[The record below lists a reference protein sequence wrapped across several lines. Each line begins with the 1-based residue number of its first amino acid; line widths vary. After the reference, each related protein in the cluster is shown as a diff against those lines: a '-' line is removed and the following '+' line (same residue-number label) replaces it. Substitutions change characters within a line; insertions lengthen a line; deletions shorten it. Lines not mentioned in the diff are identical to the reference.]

1 MNRFFLE
8 PYLITDERV
17 NFPEAVE
24 HQIISVLRLRTGNIV
39 EVLDNQG
46 SLYRVTLD
54 VDVEKRSVMGQVMN
68 KERVSTEPAV
78 QITLCFG
85 MTNRD
90 KVEWILQKGTEIGIS
105 EFSPFISSR
114 TLVQSADLSEKKLV
128 RWARIIREAAEQSH
142 RGRLPKLNQPQDFEA
157 CLKSSA
163 VTGSSLSLIA
173 WEGDDSDQMNI
184 AQSLFG
190 FEGSSIAL
198 YVGPEGGFSEEE
210 ISFARQAGCR
220 VVTLG
225 DRILRMETAAI
236 VFPAIVLHD
245 LGEL

>member
-8 PYLITDERV
+8 PYLISDERV

-24 HQIISVLRLRTGNIV
+24 HQIISVLRLRSGDIV

-46 SLYRVTLD
+46 CLYRVSLE
-54 VDVEKRSVMGQVMN
+54 VDLEKRSVIGQVMTQ
-68 KERVSTEPAV
+68 EVASTEPAV
-78 QITLCFG
+78 KITLCFG
-85 MTNRD
+85 MTSRD
-90 KVEWILQKGTEIGIS
+90 KFEWILQKGTEIGIS

-128 RWARIIREAAEQSH
+128 RWERIIQEAAEQSH
-142 RGRLPKLNQPQDFEA
+142 RGRLPKLNQPQEFEA
-157 CLKSSA
+157 CLNSSA
-163 VTGSSLSLIA
+163 ATTSLSLIA
-173 WEGDDSDQMNI
+173 WEEDDANQVQVS
-184 AQSLFG
+184 QSLEEFD
-190 FEGSSIAL
+190 GSSIAL

-210 ISFARQAGCR
+210 IHLAKESGCR

-236 VFPAIVLHD
+236 VFPAVVLHD

>member
-8 PYLITDERV
+8 PYLISDKRV

-24 HQIISVLRLRTGNIV
+24 HQIISVLRLRTDDIV

-46 SLYRVTLD
+46 CLYRVSLD

-68 KERVSTEPAV
+68 KERVLTEPAV

-114 TLVQSADLSEKKLV
+114 TLVQSAVLSEKKLV

-142 RGRLPKLNQPQDFEA
+142 RGHLPKLNQPQDFEA

-163 VTGSSLSLIA
+163 AANNLSLIA
-173 WEGDDSDQMNI
+173 WEEEDANRVKVT
-184 AQSLFG
+184 QSLEG
-190 FEGSSIAL
+190 FDGSSIAL
-198 YVGPEGGFSEEE
+198 FIGPEGGFFEEE

-236 VFPAIVLHD
+236 VFPAVVLHD

>member
-24 HQIISVLRLRTGNIV
+24 HQIISVLRLRSGDVV

-46 SLYRVTLD
+46 CLYRVSLE
-54 VDVEKRSVMGQVMN
+54 VDLEKRSVIGLVMTQ
-68 KERVSTEPAV
+68 EVASAEPAV
-78 QITLCFG
+78 KIILCFG
-85 MTNRD
+85 MTSRD
-90 KVEWILQKGTEIGIS
+90 KVEWILQKGTEIGVA

-114 TLVQSADLSEKKLV
+114 TLVQSAAISEKKLV
-128 RWARIIREAAEQSH
+128 RWERIIREAAEQSH

-157 CLKSSA
+157 CLSSSA
-163 VTGSSLSLIA
+163 AANSLSLIA

-184 AQSLFG
+184 AQSLLG

-198 YVGPEGGFSEEE
+198 YVGPEGGFSNEE
-210 ISFARQAGCR
+210 ILLAKAFGCR

-236 VFPAIVLHD
+236 VFPVIVLHD

>member
-8 PYLITDERV
+8 PYLITDKRV

-24 HQIISVLRLRTGNIV
+24 HQIFSVLRLRSGDIV

-46 SLYRVTLD
+46 YLYRVSLD
-54 VDVEKRSVMGQVMN
+54 VDVDKRSVMGQLMT
-68 KERVSTEPAV
+68 KESVSTEPAV

-85 MTNRD
+85 LSSRD

-114 TLVQSADLSEKKLV
+114 TLVQSEDLSEKKKA
-128 RWARIIREAAEQSH
+128 RWERIIQEAAEQSH
-142 RGRLPKLNQPQDFEA
+142 RGRLPKLNQPQEFES
-157 CLKSSA
+157 CLNSCA
-163 VTGSSLSLIA
+163 AANGLSLIA
-173 WEGDDSDQMNI
+173 WEEEDANQVKVS
-184 AQSLFG
+184 QSLKG
-190 FEGSSIAL
+190 FDGSSITL
-198 YVGPEGGFSEEE
+198 FVGPEGGFSDQE
-210 ISFARQAGCR
+210 IHNAKLAGCR

-236 VFPAIVLHD
+236 VFPAVVLHD